1 MWDFQNNLNIQRS
14 PIRSQAKV
22 LSFSK
27 NSKNSKVFTQTS
39 HRRQGYLIENFGCFG
54 FFGKAE
60 GFCLVQPREQ
70 CYVCLRM
77 LYFFSLCSKDIYQK
91 RCSRIP
97 SNNSFLKPITFVI
110 RSNEKIQGHVQN
122 EFVSAAKKQP
132 RRGALGPPDGGG
144 AIKEGCGREPPAVAQ
159 RRRFWVFTTLKPQE
173 IHLNGFQ
180 SGKLKSFFFWKEY
193 KGHLY
198 RGVVV
203 VGSYAGNMDVLEM

>member
-22 LSFSK
+22 FSFSK
-27 NSKNSKVFTQTS
+27 NSKKSKVFTQTS
-39 HRRQGYLIENFGCFG
+39 HRRQGYLIENFGRFR

-77 LYFFSLCSKDIYQK
+77 LYFFSLCGKDIYPQ

-110 RSNEKIQGHVQN
+110 RNNEKTQGHVQN
-122 EFVSAAKKQP
+122 EFVSAAKKTAAP
-132 RRGALGPPDGGG
+132 RRARSPGWGRGDQGRVREGISRGRAATPILGFHYFETSRDSFKWLSIWK
-144 AIKEGCGREPPAVAQ
+144 IKKLFLLEG
-159 RRRFWVFTTLKPQE
+159 
-173 IHLNGFQ
+173 I
-180 SGKLKSFFFWKEY
+180 
-193 KGHLY
+193 
-198 RGVVV
+198 
-203 VGSYAGNMDVLEM
+203 

>member
-22 LSFSK
+22 FSFSK
-27 NSKNSKVFTQTS
+27 NSKKSKVFTQTS
-39 HRRQGYLIENFGCFG
+39 HRRQGYLIENFGRFR

-70 CYVCLRM
+70 CYVCLNM
-77 LYFFSLCSKDIYQK
+77 LYLFSPCSRDIYPKQF
-91 RCSRIP
+91 SRTP

-110 RSNEKIQGHVQN
+110 RNNEKIQGHVQN

-144 AIKEGCGREPPAVAQ
+144 AIKEGCGREPPAVEQ
-159 RRRFWVFTTLKPQE
+159 RRRFWVFTTLKPQDLRRF
-173 IHLNGFQ
+173 I
-180 SGKLKSFFFWKEY
+180 
-193 KGHLY
+193 
-198 RGVVV
+198 
-203 VGSYAGNMDVLEM
+203 